1 MESSVQPHGAHA
13 RVAQTAAPAVDL
25 TGVDPAR
32 WPEIRRRVAILDEYV
47 KLHRPKRAVREDF
60 AARIGLS
67 ESQFMHL
74 ARAWRIARDASAIP
88 GARSRISSRKP
99 RRISAGSIEIA
110 RKVIDELGP
119 LARRKDVL
127 AEVAARCR
135 RAGSATPSDSTIANM
150 ITAARAAMDGPLGV
164 EPEVLIDECTIKLPV
179 IVGEVVMMPRVLF
192 AIALPERHILAAEI
206 SFDAGPPSPA
216 ALLATLKRASSLR
229 GKPLHIRAPHLTRP
243 WRAAIGAISL
253 DAGRGRP
260 TLGRL
265 LGNRVGE
272 LEVIHKVG
280 KAQRGE
286 ALAAGRHAS
295 ALETMDGAKAI
306 ADAIAAHNGRM
317 PSPPASG
324 YALKTRVSEP
334 ARSGPQTPACA
345 R

>member
-1 MESSVQPHGAHA
+1 VG
-13 RVAQTAAPAVDL
+13 QTAAQAVDL

-47 KLHRPKRAVREDF
+47 KLHRPKRAVRENF

-67 ESQFMHL
+67 ESQLMHL

-99 RRISAGSIEIA
+99 RRICAGSVEIA
-110 RKVIDELGP
+110 QKVIDELGP

-127 AEVAARCR
+127 AEVGSRCR

-164 EPEVLIDECTIKLPV
+164 EPEILIDECTIKLPV
-179 IVGEVVMMPRVLF
+179 IVGGVVMMPRVLF
-192 AIALPERHILAAEI
+192 AIALPERSILAAKI
-206 SFDAGPPSPA
+206 SFDATPPSPA
-216 ALLATLKRASSLR
+216 ALMATLKRGSSPC
-229 GKPLHIRAPHLTRP
+229 GKPLPIRAPHLTRH

-265 LGNRVGE
+265 LGNRLGE
-272 LEVIHKVG
+272 LEVIHQAG
-280 KAQRGE
+280 KARRGE

-295 ALETMDGAKAI
+295 ALEPKDAAIAI
-306 ADAIAAHNGRM
+306 ADAMAAHNGRV
-317 PSPPASG
+317 PLLPASG
-324 YALKTRVSEP
+324 YALETPSSE
-334 ARSGPQTPACA
+334 RG
-345 R
+345 